1 MVKLELVYTLEAKQQ
16 PRLRILQS
24 GLVTHRHVATAQCSR
39 PGHGYESYHFNDGGS
54 YRVRK
59 DRQERLNTHDH
70 LKDYGYGSY
79 HFHRDHRERRDT
91 YDHAS

>member
-24 GLVTHRHVATAQCSR
+24 GLVTYRHVVTAQCSR
-39 PGHGYESYHFNDGGS
+39 PDHGYKSCHFNGGS
-54 YRVRK
+54 CRVHK
-59 DRQERLNTHDH
+59 DHQERLNSHDH
-70 LKDYGYGSY
+70 LKDYDCGSY

-91 YDHAS
+91 